1 MLRSSIRGT
10 TNATVSAMAPSKPTR
25 MVATISRMTA
35 FYLMGLGNS
44 VNKRLRP
51 RIGQVTDVRCEG
63 VLANSPQSNETA
75 RIEDSA
81 EGRKAKGR
89 RAQAEGAAAQG
100 VAQGS
105 CAARQAERRAR
116 HLARRRGRVEPAKQA
131 LLRCDRTMLR
141 RCARTVRAPPHRVPR
156 PRQPPPSPRRS
167 RLEPGIVVAWLVQPF
182 VTTHPASLA
191 LRKRRGPSSGC
202 PT

>member
-25 MVATISRMTA
+25 MVAAISRMTA
-35 FYLMGLGNS
+35 FYVMGLGNS
-44 VNKRLRP
+44 VNKRSRP
-51 RIGQVTDVRCEG
+51 RIGQVTDVGCEG

-105 CAARQAERRAR
+105 CAVRQAERRAR
-116 HLARRRGRVEPAKQA
+116 HVARRRRLIEFSVLGNHLHRLHLLVEA
-131 LLRCDRTMLR
+131 D
-141 RCARTVRAPPHRVPR
+141 
-156 PRQPPPSPRRS
+156 S
-167 RLEPGIVVAWLVQPF
+167 
-182 VTTHPASLA
+182 SLA
-191 LRKRRGPSSGC
+191 LSRGMQGLNVRFA
-202 PT
+202 

>member
-44 VNKRLRP
+44 VNKRSRP

-105 CAARQAERRAR
+105 CAARQAELLYRYLACR
-116 HLARRRGRVEPAKQA
+116 HERVEPSKQA
-131 LLRCDRTMLR
+131 LLRCDHTMLR
-141 RCARTVRAPPHRVPR
+141 RCSRSYTTVH
-156 PRQPPPSPRRS
+156 
-167 RLEPGIVVAWLVQPF
+167 L
-182 VTTHPASLA
+182 H
-191 LRKRRGPSSGC
+191 
-202 PT
+202 